1 MKSYDSLQINF
12 TPSNETYD
20 LITEIIGVKPT
31 DKGFEKTRQESPNTW
46 TYQVIEEQDD
56 PFYDFINIFLDL
68 LEYKYDKLA
77 EIGIKRSDISF
88 WYLYEYDQQCNME
101 FDPIRLKRLGEN
113 GITLCISCWDSGQEY
128 KIE

>member
-20 LITEIIGVKPT
+20 SITKIIGVKPT
-31 DKGFEKTRQESPNTW
+31 DKDFKNKIPNTW
-46 TYQVIEEQDD
+46 TYQVIEEQND
-56 PFYDFINIFLDL
+56 PFYDFINKFLDL

-77 EIGIKRSDISF
+77 EIRIKRSDISI

-101 FDPIRLKRLGEN
+101 FDPTRLKRLGEN

-128 KIE
+128 

>member
-1 MKSYDSLQINF
+1 M
-12 TPSNETYD
+12 
-20 LITEIIGVKPT
+20 ITEIIGVKPT
-31 DKGFEKTRQESPNTW
+31 DKGFEKTRQETPNTW
-46 TYQVIEEQDD
+46 TYQVIEEQKD
-56 PFYDFINIFLDL
+56 PFYDFINRFLDL
-68 LEYKYDKLA
+68 LENKYDKLA

-101 FDPIRLKRLGEN
+101 FDPTRLKRLGDN

>member
-12 TPSNETYD
+12 TPSIETYD
-20 LITEIIGVKPT
+20 SITEIIGVMPT
-31 DKGFEKTRQESPNTW
+31 DKDFEDKISNTW
-46 TYQVIEEQDD
+46 TYEVIEEQND
-56 PFYDFINIFLDL
+56 PFYDFINKFLDL

-77 EIGIKRSDISF
+77 EIGIKRSDISI

-101 FDPIRLKRLGEN
+101 FDPTRLKRLGEN
-113 GITLCISCWDSGQEY
+113 GITLCVSCWDSGQEY

>member
-12 TPSNETYD
+12 TPSIETYD
-20 LITEIIGVKPT
+20 SITEIIGVMPT
-31 DKGFEKTRQESPNTW
+31 DKDFKDKIPNTW
-46 TYQVIEEQDD
+46 TYEVIEEQND
-56 PFYDFINIFLDL
+56 PFYDFINKFLDL

-77 EIGIKRSDISF
+77 EIGIKRSDISI

-101 FDPIRLKRLGEN
+101 FDPTRLKRLGEN
-113 GITLCISCWDSGQEY
+113 GITLCVSCWDSGQEY

>member
-20 LITEIIGVKPT
+20 LITEIIGVMPT
-31 DKGFEKTRQESPNTW
+31 DKYFKDKIPNTW
-46 TYQVIEEQDD
+46 TYQVIEEQNDS
-56 PFYDFINIFLDL
+56 FYDFINNFLDL
-68 LEYKYDKLA
+68 LESKYDKLS
-77 EIGIKRSDISF
+77 EIGIKRSDISI

-101 FDPIRLKRLGEN
+101 FDPTRLKRIGEN

-128 KIE
+128 KTE

>member
-12 TPSNETYD
+12 TPSIETYNS
-20 LITEIIGVKPT
+20 ITKIIGVMPT
-31 DKGFEKTRQESPNTW
+31 DKDFKDKIPNTW
-46 TYQVIEEQDD
+46 TYEVIEEQND
-56 PFYDFINIFLDL
+56 PFYDFINKFLDL

-77 EIGIKRSDISF
+77 EIGIKRSDISI

-101 FDPIRLKRLGEN
+101 FDPTRLKRLGEN
-113 GITLCISCWDSGQEY
+113 GITLCVSCWDSGQEY

>member
-31 DKGFEKTRQESPNTW
+31 DRGFEKIRQESPNTW
-46 TYQVIEEQDD
+46 TYQVIEEQND
-56 PFYDFINIFLDL
+56 PFYDFINRFLDL
-68 LEYKYDKLA
+68 LENKYDKLA

-101 FDPIRLKRLGEN
+101 FDPTRLKRLGEN